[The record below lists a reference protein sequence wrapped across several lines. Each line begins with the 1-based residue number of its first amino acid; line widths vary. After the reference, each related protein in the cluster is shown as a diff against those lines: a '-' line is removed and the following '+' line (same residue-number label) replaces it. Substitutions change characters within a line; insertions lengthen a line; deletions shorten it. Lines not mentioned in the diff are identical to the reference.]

1 MLAVFEIIERNARTM
16 FVSTPLLAAE
26 FYIVHDR
33 TTQKRTVVDK
43 PPVTNIRTISLAGD
57 SIYKSWKDANSA
69 MKDIKVCSPQK

>member
-1 MLAVFEIIERNARTM
+1 MQKTIAVIALLSM

-33 TTQKRTVVDK
+33 TTQKCAVVDK
-43 PPVTNIRTISLAGD
+43 LPVTNMRTISLASD
-57 SIYKSWKDANSA
+57 SIYKSRKDANSA